1 MLKMAKI
8 KQIFK
13 EILQS
18 KLQIMI
24 FIISLTLAV
33 GTFISI
39 DSLRLNVEDY
49 IQKDSKILN
58 GGDLIID
65 ANREYSKNL
74 SYALSVVKTNNPE
87 LEIVNSYTFS
97 SVVYSPK
104 QDDSLLSEIRII
116 SNIYPL
122 YGNAEL
128 ASGKKISD
136 VLIDSTVIVQE
147 ELLIRLNLEI
157 GDELKIGDNIFNIVD
172 VLLIEPD
179 QPLSLFEFGPRVLVP
194 EINLYDVNL
203 IGDKSRVSYETF
215 IKTSS
220 EVQTIEILNY
230 VEQFTEDRESIQ
242 TYEEKN
248 NSLKRFVTNF
258 LFFIKMISLFII
270 IITGIG
276 ITSIILSY
284 LDDKKLSIGI
294 RKSLGERNK
303 DILVYYY
310 KTIMLVSIFATML
323 SILFAYILMN
333 IFPYLF
339 SGVLPGE
346 IGISLSL
353 SAIIKGIAISLI
365 ITTLFTLYPLI
376 SLNNILPIQIF
387 RHEVNNLFMKN
398 KTFYF
403 IYLLIII
410 FFTTF
415 VFIEIEEFWFSIWL
429 VVGSLSLFL
438 ILFIL
443 TTLTLS
449 SIKQYKHKIS
459 NLELK
464 QSINGLFRIGNK
476 TILVITSVALS
487 LSVIFTIS
495 FIEINLQNQFV
506 SSFPENAPN
515 FFVLDIPKE
524 NLTQIQDIIGEEIT
538 FYPMIRGSLLSIKNE
553 DVQNVEDGAQRGGD
567 SLTRTFSLTY
577 GDLLD
582 SEEIVDTLDD
592 NNMFVTDWD
601 SEFVQV
607 SILEGI
613 SERMGVELGD
623 IVVFLIQGIEIE
635 AQIVSIR
642 KRVSENIGAYFY
654 FTFEEEVLEN
664 APQTIFSIAKI
675 ESSQI
680 PYIQNE
686 IVKDFPQVTVINGE
700 KTAKT
705 VGEIIGQIS
714 SIVSFF
720 TLFSL
725 GAGILILL
733 SSIISTN
740 SQRTQ
745 EAVFY
750 KLVGAN
756 KSFIR
761 KVFMYEYLIIG
772 LISSLIAIFI
782 SSLATFL
789 ITKYFL
795 EIKFLFLTQEVIIY
809 LFLTIFIIVVIGYLS
824 SINVFVKKPIEY
836 IRENRVE

>member
-1 MLKMAKI
+1 MAKI
-8 KQIFK
+8 NQIFK

-18 KLQIMI
+18 KLQIII
-24 FIISLTLAV
+24 FILSLTLAV

-39 DSLRLNVEDY
+39 DSLRFNVEDY

-74 SYALSVVKTNNPE
+74 SYALSVVRENNPD

-122 YGNAEL
+122 YGEAEL
-128 ASGKKISD
+128 LSGKKVSD
-136 VLIDSTVIVQE
+136 VLIDSNIIVQE

-157 GDELKIGDNIFNIVD
+157 GDKLKIGDKMFNIAD
-172 VLLIEPD
+172 VILIEPD
-179 QPLSLFEFGPRVLVP
+179 QPLNLFEFGPRILVP
-194 EINLYDVNL
+194 EVNLYDVNL

-220 EVQTIEILNY
+220 EVQTIDILNY
-230 VEQFTEDRESIQ
+230 VEQFTEDREKIE
-242 TYEEKN
+242 TYEDKN

-276 ITSIILSY
+276 MTSIILSY
-284 LDDKKLSIGI
+284 LDEKKLSIGI

-303 DILVYYY
+303 DILIYYY
-310 KTIMLVSIFATML
+310 KTIIFVSIFATML
-323 SILFAYILMN
+323 SVLFAYILMN
-333 IFPYLF
+333 VFPSIF
-339 SGVLPGE
+339 SSILPSD
-346 IGISLSL
+346 INISLSL
-353 SAIIKGIAISLI
+353 VAVIKGVIISI
-365 ITTLFTLYPLI
+365 IISTLFTLYPLV
-376 SLNNILPIQIF
+376 SLNKILPIQIF
-387 RHEVNNLFMKN
+387 RHEENKLFRRN

-403 IYLLIII
+403 IYLLIIV
-410 FFTTF
+410 FFTIF
-415 VFIEIEEFWFSIWL
+415 VFIEIEEFWFSVWL
-429 VVGSLSLFL
+429 VIGSIVLFL

-449 SIKQYKHKIS
+449 SIKQYKHKIL

-464 QSINGLFRIGNK
+464 QSVNGLFRIGNK

-495 FIEINLQNQFV
+495 FIEINLQDQFV
-506 SSFPENAPN
+506 NSFPENAPN

-524 NLTQIQDIIGEEIT
+524 NLTQIQEIIGEDIE

-553 DVQNVEDGAQRGGD
+553 GVQIIEDNAQRGD

-582 SEEIVDTLDD
+582 SEEIVSTIGDDSIFVDNWDNELAQVSVLDD
-592 NNMFVTDWD
+592 
-601 SEFVQV
+601 
-607 SILEGI
+607 I
-613 SERMGVELGD
+613 SERMGVALGD
-623 IVVFLIQGIEIE
+623 EVLFLVQGIEIE
-635 AQIVSIR
+635 AQVVSIR
-642 KRVSENIGAYFY
+642 KRISENIGAYFY
-654 FTFEEEVLEN
+654 FTFEKKILEN

-675 ESSQI
+675 ESSKI
-680 PYIQNE
+680 PYLQNE
-686 IVKDFPQVTVINGE
+686 IIKEFPQVTVINGE
-700 KTAKT
+700 RTAKT
-705 VGEIIGQIS
+705 VGDIIGQIS

-772 LISSLIAIFI
+772 IISSFIALFI

-789 ITKYFL
+789 ITKFFL
-795 EIKFLFLTQEVIIY
+795 EIKFIFLTQEVIIY
-809 LFLTIFIIVVIGYLS
+809 LFTTISIIVIIGYYS

>member
-1 MLKMAKI
+1 MAKI

-13 EILQS
+13 EVLQS

-24 FIISLTLAV
+24 FIISLILAV

-65 ANREYSKNL
+65 ANREYSNNL
-74 SYALSVVKTNNPE
+74 SYALSVVKENNPD

-104 QDDSLLSEIRII
+104 QDASLLSEIRII

-122 YGNAEL
+122 YGEAEL
-128 ASGKKISD
+128 LSGKKVGD
-136 VLIDSTVIVQE
+136 VLIDSNVIVQE
-147 ELLIRLNLEI
+147 ELLIRLNLKV
-157 GDELKIGDNIFNIVD
+157 GDELKIGDKVFNIAD
-172 VLLIEPD
+172 VILIEPD
-179 QPLSLFEFGPRVLVP
+179 QPLNLFEFGPRVLVP
-194 EINLYDVNL
+194 EVNIYDVNL

-220 EVQTIEILNY
+220 EVQTMDILNY

-294 RKSLGERNK
+294 RKSLGEKNK
-303 DILVYYY
+303 DILIYYY
-310 KTIMLVSIFATML
+310 KTIILVSIFATML
-323 SILFAYILMN
+323 SVLFAYILMN
-333 IFPYLF
+333 VFPHIF
-339 SGVLPGE
+339 SGVLPSE

-353 SAIIKGIAISLI
+353 VAVIKGIAISLI
-365 ITTLFTLYPLI
+365 ISTLFTLYPLI

-387 RHEVNNLFMKN
+387 RHEENKSFMRN

-410 FFTTF
+410 FFTAF

-429 VVGSLSLFL
+429 VIGSLSLFL

-553 DVQNVEDGAQRGGD
+553 DVQTVEDGAQRGD

-582 SEEIVDTLDD
+582 SEEIVDTLSD
-592 NNMFVTDWD
+592 NNMFVNDWD

-607 SILEGI
+607 SVLEDI

-623 IVVFLIQGIEIE
+623 IVVFLIQGVEIE

-654 FTFEEEVLEN
+654 FTFQKEVLEN

-675 ESSQI
+675 ESSKI
-680 PYIQNE
+680 PYLQNE
-686 IVKDFPQVTVINGE
+686 IIKEFPQVTVINGE
-700 KTAKT
+700 RTAKT
-705 VGEIIGQIS
+705 VGDIIGQIS

-795 EIKFLFLTQEVIIY
+795 EIKFLFLTQEVLIY
-809 LFLTIFIIVVIGYLS
+809 LFLTIFTIVIIGYLS